1 MMDGTRG
8 TPPEAE
14 VVLLFLHTCISVCV
28 RTYTCV
34 HPPQTNNPPHSFM
47 FPSNTTAEPERL
59 DFQFQ
64 DAHGSVLRLHLLLR
78 PGEGLG
84 SAETEARKAVKA
96 HALQL

>member
-1 MMDGTRG
+1 M
-8 TPPEAE
+8 
-14 VVLLFLHTCISVCV
+14 HISVCA

-34 HPPQTNNPPHSFM
+34 HTPPQTNNPPHSFM

-84 SAETEARKAVKA
+84 SAETEAREAVKA